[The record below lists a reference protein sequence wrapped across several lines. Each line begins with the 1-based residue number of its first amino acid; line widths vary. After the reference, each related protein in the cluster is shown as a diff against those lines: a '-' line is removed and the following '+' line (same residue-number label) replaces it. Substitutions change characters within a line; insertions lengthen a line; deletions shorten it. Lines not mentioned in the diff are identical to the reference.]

1 MGLVSQVNCTAA
13 GKVAIVTKGN
23 DAQARVLRWHK
34 DGLLA
39 VLCAI
44 LVNLADASP
53 ERSVVGSRV
62 PIFLIHGSADDNI
75 PPWKSEQIRDR
86 NPAEI
91 GLWKVPKPVTAV
103 R

>member
-1 MGLVSQVNCTAA
+1 M
-13 GKVAIVTKGN
+13 
-23 DAQARVLRWHK
+23 ARPSHS